1 MLFNGDRIVSAA
13 FDCGIVADDDAFL
26 SRDAANPRDH
36 AGSGRSV
43 TVHAIGSQLGKLEK
57 WGTGVEQ
64 PLNAF
69 SWKQLAASQVLS
81 ARLFATP
88 LSDSMYRCPKIVER
102 CLHRCRICPEFVGGG
117 VEFGLKGG
125 HQDGFNGIGKS

>member
-13 FDCGIVADDDAFL
+13 FDRGIITDDDAFL
-26 SRDAANPRDH
+26 SRDAANPCDH

-43 TVHAIGSQLGKLEK
+43 TVHAIGGQLGKLEK

-81 ARLFATP
+81 ACLVPAS
-88 LSDSMYRCPKIVER
+88 LSYLMHSCPKIVDR
-102 CLHRCRICPEFVGGG
+102 
-117 VEFGLKGG
+117 
-125 HQDGFNGIGKS
+125 